1 MFVRSPYNYDVD
13 EASISTGLC
22 CDPDED
28 QTQQQF
34 KEECDINE
42 ITRRFGLGAEM
53 PNGLKVPS
61 YGDFTGIESY
71 HDACNAIAEAGES
84 FDALPATLRDR
95 FRNDPGLFVEFVLDD
110 ANREEAVKL
119 GLIQAPAKVE
129 VASTAAVAAAI
140 QAVGEVKPS

>member
-1 MFVRSPYNYDVD
+1 MFIRSPYNYDVD
-13 EASISTGLC
+13 AASVESGLF
-22 CDPDED
+22 CDAEED
-28 QTQQQF
+28 MTQQQF

-53 PNGLKVPS
+53 PKGIKVPT

-95 FRNDPGLFVEFVLDD
+95 FKNDPGEFVQFVLDD
-110 ANREEAVKL
+110 KNRDEAVRL
-119 GLIQAPAKVE
+119 GLIQAPAPVS
-129 VASTAAVAAAI
+129 VAPAAVVSAAI
-140 QAVGEVKPS
+140 QAAGEVKSE